1 MQPKERSLQLDQTL
15 SGFVYYLLNERLRK
29 KTHSNFTQKSW
40 FDDVNDD
47 FLIDTNL

>member
-29 KTHSNFTQKSW
+29 KTHSNFTQKSR